1 VTATWLA
8 NEFFSVFR
16 SDIAIALTPAAN
28 GRLEIYLDGEKI
40 FDRKAEGGAYPDL
53 TRVWQL
59 RQVIQEK
66 LDSLVEPPSK

>member
-1 VTATWLA
+1 
-8 NEFFSVFR
+8 VFR

-40 FDRKAEGGAYPDL
+40 FDRKAQGGDYPEL

-66 LDSLVEPPSK
+66 LDSLVETPSS